1 MSRFKPGVSGNPGG
15 RPAGLSKVAELARA
29 HSERAIDTMVAALE
43 DADVGV
49 RLRAAEL
56 LLNRA
61 WGKPSTA
68 LDEHAQ
74 AAREAEQALLDA
86 KVKEVSRRAR
96 NQEELDALI
105 PPWPLK

>member
-1 MSRFKPGVSGNPGG
+1 M
-15 RPAGLSKVAELARA
+15 AELARA

-43 DADVGV
+43 NTDVTV

-61 WGKPSTA
+61 WGKPPTA

-74 AAREAEQALLDA
+74 AMREAEQRILDA
-86 KVKEVSRRAR
+86 KGKMVARQVR